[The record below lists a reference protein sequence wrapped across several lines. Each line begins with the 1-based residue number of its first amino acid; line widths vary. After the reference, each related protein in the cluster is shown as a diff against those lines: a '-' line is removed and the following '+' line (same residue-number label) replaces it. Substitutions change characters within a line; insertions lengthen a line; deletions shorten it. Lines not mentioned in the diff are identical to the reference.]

1 MLVEC
6 SECEFNYILSPRR
19 LLYVIDDNQQRVLLG
34 HPGEGFTIRE
44 VLGLDWQEAEAQGR
58 IVRAD
63 ASLCMDCC
71 QFVDWDVKVDAPVC
85 DQCNRNHIQ
94 RLAELSGHICP
105 KCHLGTIGEVPVF
118 KAELDPG
125 WRNIEIPSIIQD
137 LAITRRSWK
146 VTDSL
151 KNAELACESMN
162 KYAFEGGV
170 NEVIAI
176 LDDREWR
183 CRSFS
188 EKRHTYVVTILKAT
202 PQFEEILNF
211 QSGKVSYRND
221 LPIDLRHGIRSY
233 IRWHA
238 PEGGCS

>member
-19 LLYVIDDNQQRVLLG
+19 LIYAIDDNQQRIFIG
-34 HPGEGFTIRE
+34 HPGEEYTIRE
-44 VLGLDWQEAEAQGR
+44 LLGLDWKEAQLQGR
-58 IVRAD
+58 VVCAD
-63 ASLCMDCC
+63 ASLCVDCC

-85 DQCNRNHIQ
+85 DQCSGNHIQ

-125 WRNIEIPSIIQD
+125 WRTIEIPSIIQD

-151 KNAELACESMN
+151 KSAELECESLN
-162 KYAFEGGV
+162 SYAFERGV
-170 NEVIAI
+170 NEVIGI

-183 CRSFS
+183 CGSFR
-188 EKRHTYVVTILKAT
+188 EEWHTYAATILKAT
-202 PQFEEILNF
+202 PQLDEILIYE
-211 QSGKVSYRND
+211 SGKVSYRND
-221 LPIDLRHGIRSY
+221 LAVDLRHGIRSY

-238 PEGGCS
+238 PAWGGS